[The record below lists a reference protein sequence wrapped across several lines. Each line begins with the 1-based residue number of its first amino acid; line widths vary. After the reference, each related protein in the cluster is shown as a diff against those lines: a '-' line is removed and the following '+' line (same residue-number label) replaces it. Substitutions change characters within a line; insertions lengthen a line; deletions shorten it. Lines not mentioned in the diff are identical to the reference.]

1 MKIDEEVRDIILD
14 WSKKT
19 GIKVSFTKKGIRLHK
34 KLERKGAYV
43 MELDDLNYDLPIV
56 NEAIVK
62 YLTED
67 KPVSETINECDEL
80 KKFQKIVRISSNY
93 KLGFHNGKY
102 LNDKTFRVFASNDRN
117 DGYLGKCRYEG
128 ATAEKFANTPD
139 HCFIFNDDV
148 NGLKTLKKL
157 DKKWYVKLAEKRLG
171 DFGFSVSN
179 FDKLL

>member
-1 MKIDEEVRDIILD
+1 M
-14 WSKKT
+14 
-19 GIKVSFTKKGIRLHK
+19 
-34 KLERKGAYV
+34 
-43 MELDDLNYDLPIV
+43 
-56 NEAIVK
+56 
-62 YLTED
+62 
-67 KPVSETINECDEL
+67 
-80 KKFQKIVRISSNY
+80 
-93 KLGFHNGKY
+93 
-102 LNDKTFRVFASNDRN
+102 NDKTFRVFASTDRN

-179 FDKLL
+179 FDRLL